1 MSHYPDHNKKRL
13 SLDSTNKK
21 HERDSL
27 MSRNSISKKASK
39 NYIVIDETKNKMA
52 EDRRRYNNSCGSA
65 VEERSR
71 PENRKKMSSKVKRLS
86 INNLHLNKKES
97 DKTGKKEEKSL
108 IVREKTDKNEKSKSK
123 SKNKKKKKPSNNQL
137 DKSKASTTAIGFGL
151 TTKNE
156 KKFLKK
162 KQSVSTAA
170 INLPPK

>member
-1 MSHYPDHNKKRL
+1 M
-13 SLDSTNKK
+13 
-21 HERDSL
+21 
-27 MSRNSISKKASK
+27 SKKASK
-39 NYIVIDETKNKMA
+39 NYIVVDETKNKMA

-71 PENRKKMSSKVKRLS
+71 PENRKKMSSKAKRLS
-86 INNLHLNKKES
+86 INNLHVNKKES